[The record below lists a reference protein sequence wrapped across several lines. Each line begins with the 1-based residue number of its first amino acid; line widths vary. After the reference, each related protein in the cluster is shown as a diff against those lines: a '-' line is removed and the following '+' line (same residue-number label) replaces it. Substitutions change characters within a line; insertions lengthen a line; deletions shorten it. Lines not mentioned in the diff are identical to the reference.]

1 MPALTPKD
9 LPGLEISVEKTS
21 SGRGGYKVRAILD
34 DEVVGIISISLP
46 LGSGECLGAYG
57 VTFSMVHIKGLG
69 PLMYEV
75 AMELAGKRGL
85 MSDRMDVSQEARR
98 VWENFDARS
107 DTKKKQ
113 LDNPYGWLTPNDPQD
128 DCRQDSA
135 GKDWVESPL
144 SRVNYKTTTPVLDE
158 LRRLGMLKASSKR
171 ADLSPPLG
179 YPGGPCHV
187 IERIHNEVPNPR
199 LRDRLVDEIED
210 GESLSNPDASKV
222 YHVEQER
229 GIQGKFLAKLVFTAH
244 AQYRMDLRGIT
255 VPEVRT
261 ALANF
266 RKDYFDEKSRNS
278 PLFKNWEEAR
288 AWREGIRY
296 YAPSGL
302 VVVFEA
308 LKDEAHI
315 ITVYW
320 EHGDDP
326 HYVDETECGFPEAG
340 RRASAR
346 NKTSALIGEILS
358 RTGPEVSGKAGE
370 VAYKRTRINPD
381 QGLLLYDVSGSKG
394 ETYKVRLKAL
404 RKSNIKSF
412 GKLHVRVSCTCPFF
426 RWQGPEHW
434 AKANKF
440 LYGKPEGT
448 ASKPDQKDPSGQNW
462 VCKHVYAILDEKK
475 NKRFASQDGLSQK
488 LDYVFEPMPEEYRV
502 AARWARGVR

>member
-1 MPALTPKD
+1 MTRILFDRLQRKRIPVGIDVLEALDFDSGLRLAGDILLYDQGNPANNEIKQPGKDVGYEATSPLHYRRVPDDKSGVPAGAAMPATP
-9 LPGLEISVEKTS
+9 
-21 SGRGGYKVRAILD
+21 
-34 DEVVGIISISLP
+34 
-46 LGSGECLGAYG
+46 
-57 VTFSMVHIKGLG
+57 
-69 PLMYEV
+69 
-75 AMELAGKRGL
+75 
-85 MSDRMDVSQEARR
+85 
-98 VWENFDARS
+98 
-107 DTKKKQ
+107 
-113 LDNPYGWLTPNDPQD
+113 DNTPP
-128 DCRQDSA
+128 A
-135 GKDWVESPL
+135 T
-144 SRVNYKTTTPVLDE
+144 SRVVPDSMGENLRDNLTYMNASSKRVAVMDE

-229 GIQGKFLAKLVFTAH
+229 GIPGKFLSKIVITAH

-261 ALANF
+261 ALAAF
-266 RKDYFDEKSRNS
+266 RKEYFDEKSKKS
-278 PLFKNWEEAR
+278 PTFKRWEADL

-308 LKDEAHI
+308 VKDEAHI
-315 ITVYW
+315 ITVFW
-320 EHGDDP
+320 EHGDP
-326 HYVDETECGFPEAG
+326 PYYVDETECGFPEAG
-340 RRASAR
+340 KRASTR
-346 NKTSALIGEILS
+346 NKTSALIGEILA

-370 VAYKRTRINPD
+370 VSYRRTRINPE
-381 QGLLLYDVSGSKG
+381 QGLLLFDVSGSKG

-404 RKSNIKSF
+404 RKSNVKSL
-412 GKLHVRVSCTCPFF
+412 GKLHVQVSCTCPFF

-488 LDYVFEPMPEEYRV
+488 LDYVCEPMPEAYRV